1 MKSEGQ
7 ESIES
12 RERSRLVELE
22 GRYKK
27 LYDWASSQSEF
38 VTVYRV
44 EGDPSWKVDRSMSQQ
59 LVGTWYTD
67 RWSQVVARYKPEIER
82 NSGMPAKV
90 FALVVP
96 KSLLDGREAMD
107 RGMDQ
112 VNVINEELRAGRQEI
127 TDTSEAIP
135 PSLETYLEQF
145 AFVREYRDLKAKY
158 GN

>member
-7 ESIES
+7 ENIES
-12 RERSRLVELE
+12 RERSRLAELD

-27 LYDWASSQSEF
+27 LYDWASSQGEF

-112 VNVINEELRAGRQEI
+112 LNVINEELRAGRQEI
-127 TDTSEAIP
+127 TDPSEATA
-135 PSLETYLEQF
+135 PSLDGYLDQF
-145 AFVREYRDLKAKY
+145 AFVKEYKALREKY
-158 GN
+158 S